1 MFRTIDTLLVMLIL
15 HRAHSSLLMYVWQP
29 FKGNVLIH
37 HREGHDLELVE
48 TKAAMERHGIDKI
61 KGAISET
68 YFSFVAVFKKDD
80 ISALHEEP
88 V

>member
-1 MFRTIDTLLVMLIL
+1 MLIL

-48 TKAAMERHGIDKI
+48 TKAVIERHGIDKI